1 MGYRTIV
8 AILDSEH
15 NARPISDF
23 AAPLGRQFSAH
34 VVGLHAET
42 LATIPLIA
50 PMEIPDPTAV
60 EALQKAAQA
69 ESTRIEDIFRTRME
83 PEGLSYE
90 FRRYVS
96 SAGYGSDSVLECV
109 RASDLIIAYQ
119 TDERTGADN
128 SASLETLLF
137 ESGRP
142 LLLVPH
148 VMMEAQPIRR
158 ALIAWN
164 GSKEATRAAFD
175 ALPFLKSVESVEI
188 FSVDPPG
195 MPRQAPELAGTDLA
209 AALSRHGIHVNL
221 RTEENCQIP
230 TAAAIENRLTEE
242 GVDLLV
248 MGGYGNSRWWEMLFG
263 GVTRSVLESMTAVTL
278 LSR

>member
-1 MGYRTIV
+1 MGYKTIV

-15 NARPISDF
+15 NAGPISDF
-23 AAPLGRQFSAH
+23 AAALGRQFSAH

-69 ESTRIEDIFRTRME
+69 DSTCIEGIFRNRME

-96 SAGYGSDSVLECV
+96 SSGYGSDSVLECA
-109 RASDLIIAYQ
+109 RASDLILAYQ
-119 TDERTGADN
+119 TDERAGSDN
-128 SASLETLLF
+128 SANLETLLF

-175 ALPFLKSVESVEI
+175 ALPFLKAVESVEI

-195 MPRQAPELAGTDLA
+195 MPRQAPDFAGTDLA

-221 RTEENCQIP
+221 RTEENSQIP